1 MKRTLGISVLL
12 LLAAA
17 CQRQEVPAVQE
28 SSFTGVIEQPTTL
41 TKTYMDADRNVLWS
55 EGDAVSIFEGSTLNR
70 KYNVT
75 GGAGTAEGS
84 FTYEAGGGFVSG
96 VELPAN
102 IAVYPYS
109 SSLECYL
116 EGDSF
121 RIKGLTLP
129 STQNYAADSFG
140 EEANPM
146 VAVSSGTDDKALTF
160 KNLMGYIKF
169 KLSGTATVT
178 RLEFCGNSSEVLAG
192 PAEVLASYSS
202 APSVTMTGSALTLTL
217 DCAGGVRL
225 SEDVTSFILALP
237 PTEFQSGFTLRVY
250 DSEGK
255 YMEKTVSSP
264 VSISRNT
271 MTPFSAVMYAETG
284 TDNVRV
290 AMPASSGW
298 NDDLTEAG
306 FTPDASAGSPVF
318 RNDPNAAFVQVSAT
332 DSHVDFSQITAA
344 HDDVIDLEYVFYT
357 GEGGY
362 TGGTEVYHDAA
373 GGEIKVKFT
382 VENGTVLKAS
392 LWENGS
398 FGSPQAIVSINNESE
413 GGRLNTIVLD
423 EGNAVARTLLN
434 TGEFRLFLDAEGKLA
449 DGTPADIR
457 FGSDRASA
465 AGFFVARYEVPV
477 DVDEES
483 PVCFIDGV
491 DLGDAGSWLRLED
504 LVNIV
509 DWRGRSFADY
519 PNYWSYYGPFE
530 FYADLDHVTCD
541 MSGMGGVSLPSTL
554 DVAQIDPQGNVTAGR
569 LSAATVDVSSWT
581 PSDYGYLAYM
591 NNGTTLQQAFK
602 MTVPIKVKYGFGY
615 INQKITI
622 PVKPQ

>member
-1 MKRTLGISVLL
+1 MKRILGISVLL

-17 CQRQEVPAVQE
+17 CQRQEFPSVQE
-28 SSFTGVIEQPTTL
+28 NSFTGVIEQPATL

-75 GGAGTAEGS
+75 SGFGTAEGGFS
-84 FTYEAGGGFVSG
+84 YEAGDDSASG
-96 VELPAN
+96 SELPAN
-102 IAVYPYS
+102 IAVYPYAS
-109 SSLECYL
+109 TLECSL
-116 EGDSF
+116 EGDAF
-121 RIKGLTLP
+121 RIAGLTLP
-129 STQNYAADSFG
+129 PVQDYAPDSFG

-146 VAVSSGTDDKALTF
+146 VAVSSDTEDKTLTF
-160 KNLMGYIKF
+160 KNLMGYVKF
-169 KLSGTATVT
+169 RLSGSATVT
-178 RLEFCGNSSEVLAG
+178 RIELCGNSLEVLGG
-192 PAEVLASYSS
+192 PAEVIASHSS
-202 APSVTMTGSALTLTL
+202 APVLSLGGSVYTLTL
-217 DCAGGVRL
+217 DCGEGVTL
-225 SEDVTSFILALP
+225 GEDETSFMLAIP
-237 PTEFQSGFTLRVY
+237 PTEFPAGLTMRVY
-250 DSEGK
+250 DSAGK
-255 YMEKTVSSP
+255 YMEKTVTTP
-264 VSISRNT
+264 VSIARNT
-271 MTPFSAVMYAETG
+271 IIPFSAVMYAETG

-306 FTPDASAGSPVF
+306 FTPDVSAGSPVF

-457 FGSDRASA
+457 FGCDRASA